1 MAEGMSPLV
10 SVLMPAYNAGRYI
23 AESVESVRGQTFQ
36 DWELVV
42 VDDGSADDTGEVAR
56 RLAAADARVRYVRR
70 PNGGQAAARNTGLA
84 EARGRLVAFLDADD
98 LWLPG
103 KLAAQLAVLEET
115 GVDLVYTDG
124 HFFSDD
130 GAESEERFDIL
141 PGEARGVEMFRVL
154 FNSNRIGTLSVLVKR
169 EALDAVG
176 LFDEDRLYQNCEDYD
191 LWLRLARWG
200 ASFYGMTEKL
210 MRYRRHAA
218 ATTYAASR
226 LLAPMLAVILKHAP
240 DPALDPEL
248 VRHRVRGLY
257 RDLISSLVSEG
268 RFDEARRRMREFYA
282 WDGGAPV
289 TALQRLVLR
298 LLPRRYNYISREF
311 LYRAEWHARGLLGG
325 RPGALRGREVNRR
338 DTESQL

>member
-1 MAEGMSPLV
+1 
-10 SVLMPAYNAGRYI
+10 MPAYNAGRYI

-42 VDDGSADDTGEVAR
+42 VDDGSSDDTGEVAR

-98 LWLPG
+98 LWLPE
-103 KLAAQLAVLEET
+103 KLALQIAVMEEK

-124 HFFSDD
+124 YIFSED
-130 GAESEERFDIL
+130 GAVPAEERFHIL
-141 PGEARGVEMFRVL
+141 PGEARGVEMFRTL
-154 FNSNRIGTLSVLVKR
+154 FTSNRIGTLSVLVKR
-169 EALDAVG
+169 SALDAVG
-176 LFDEDRLYQNCEDYD
+176 LFDEDRAYQNSEDYD

-218 ATTYAASR
+218 ATTYTASR
-226 LLAPMLAVILKHAP
+226 LLTPMLAVILKHAP
-240 DPALDPEL
+240 DPALDPGL
-248 VRHRVRGLY
+248 VRRRVRGLY

-268 RFDEARRRMREFYA
+268 RVEEARRRMREFYA

-289 TALQRLVLR
+289 TALQRLVLG
-298 LLPRRYNYISREF
+298 LLPRGYNYISREF
-311 LYRAEWHARGLLGG
+311 LYRAEWHVRALLGG
-325 RPGALRGREVNRR
+325 RHGGA
-338 DTESQL
+338 